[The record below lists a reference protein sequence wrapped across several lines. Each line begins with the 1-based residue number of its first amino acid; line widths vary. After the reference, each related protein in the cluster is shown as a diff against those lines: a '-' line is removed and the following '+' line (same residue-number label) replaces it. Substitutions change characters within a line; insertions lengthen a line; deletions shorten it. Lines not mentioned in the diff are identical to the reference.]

1 MTMFS
6 LQSPLISSINEG
18 RERDSMCVCVCVYGS
33 ERKRVHKGENMFA
46 EERESEK
53 SSVRERKCACV

>member
-18 RERDSMCVCVCVYGS
+18 RERDSLCVCVYGS
-33 ERKRVHKGENMFA
+33 ERKRVHKGDNMFA

-53 SSVRERKCACV
+53 SSVRERKCACVCV